1 MNTPSRFPFFLRWN
15 PLHAIRQS
23 WRTRRCNGA
32 AALLAFLA
40 CVGYAP
46 SVGLGIVVGAG
57 VGLVLYLLPPLRRRG
72 AARTPPGPFPT
83 PPDQAGGGAR
93 QDR

>member
-15 PLHAIRQS
+15 PLQAIKQS
-23 WRTRRCNGA
+23 WQTRRRNSA
-32 AALLAFLA
+32 AALLTFLA

-57 VGLVLYLLPPLRRRG
+57 VGLVLYLLPPLRRRDSV
-72 AARTPPGPFPT
+72 RTPPG
-83 PPDQAGGGAR
+83 
-93 QDR
+93 

>member
-1 MNTPSRFPFFLRWN
+1 MNTPSRFPFVPRRSRLQ
-15 PLHAIRQS
+15 AIKQS
-23 WRTRRCNGA
+23 WQSRHRNSA

-57 VGLVLYLLPPLRRRG
+57 VGLVLYLLPPLPRRSS
-72 AARTPPGPFPT
+72 ARAR
-83 PPDQAGGGAR
+83 PD
-93 QDR
+93 